1 MNALVHDAMAVATAI
16 NALRLKAHRLRAT
29 PGGVEIHQRGKPV
42 LLLTHEAAR
51 DFAQQIEEAE
61 HE

>member
-16 NALRLKAHRLRAT
+16 NALRLKTHRLRAV
-29 PGGVEIHQRGKPV
+29 PGGVEVHQRGKPV

-51 DFAQQIEEAE
+51 ADRGSGT
-61 HE
+61 